1 MAVRVKLDDIIA
13 GLESQSSESS
23 SFLDRRTGE
32 IALINDYEMQIAEDN
47 ELIDDLPE
55 WEQDLVRSARE
66 ILADTDNYIQ
76 LPSQFDIDEY
86 SIMEDFCYSLD
97 DAELRDTLLD
107 LITGSGAFHRFK
119 DAVHQHNIAD
129 KWYEFRNSEFR
140 QIAIDW
146 CKENDIQFDE

>member
-23 SFLDRRTGE
+23 SFLDKRTGE
-32 IALINDYEMQIAEDN
+32 IALINDYEMQVAEDN
-47 ELIDDLPE
+47 EPIDDLPE
-55 WEQDLVRSARE
+55 WEQDLVRSAKE

-76 LPSQFDIDEY
+76 LPSQFDINEY

-97 DAELRDTLLD
+97 DPKLRDTLLD
-107 LITGSGAFHRFK
+107 LITGSGAFRRFK
-119 DAVHQHNIAD
+119 DAVHQHNVAD
-129 KWYEFRNSEFR
+129 NWCDFRNSEFR
-140 QIAIDW
+140 QIAMDW

>member
-1 MAVRVKLDDIIA
+1 MAVRVKLDDITA

-23 SFLDRRTGE
+23 SFLDKRTGE
-32 IALINDYEMQIAEDN
+32 IALVNDYEMQVAEDN
-47 ELIDDLPE
+47 EPIDDLPE

-97 DAELRDTLLD
+97 DPKLRDTLLD
-107 LITGSGAFHRFK
+107 LITGSGAFRRFK
-119 DAVHQHNIAD
+119 DAAHEHNIAD
-129 KWYEFRNSEFR
+129 KWYDFRNSEFR